1 MGALPPPCTRSAGCG
16 GKSTVGFAFPK
27 GSGLGGNRVTLQ
39 SVSTDFALLARNSL
53 QGGLSDGCKMQAN
66 PYSYRCTTIKPFP
79 RCLNLSTKTVSG
91 NLTQFTIPSNSSRL
105 CVGVER
111 LDNAGIPEKPSETA
125 PNVSPPTADDIPVA
139 QRETPDVAPKPRTN
153 VALLVGSLITLGVVA
168 LAAGGF
174 VALRMQKPQDAVAG
188 ANPETASTDAPIAS
202 PSVSPSADAL
212 LGHFAYT
219 EAPQAE
225 LSPIVPNGTIKMRK
239 AAAQAYREMTA
250 AAQREGV
257 SLVPISGFR
266 SIADQK
272 YLYFDVK
279 ADRNQDAA
287 ERAKVS
293 APPGYSEHHTGYA
306 VDIGDGNTPALNLNP
321 DFDKTSAYRWL
332 KANANRYSFELSFP
346 KNNRQGVSYE
356 PWHWRYVGDIQSL
369 KTFYKA
375 RGQK

>member
-1 MGALPPPCTRSAGCG
+1 MKT
-16 GKSTVGFAFPK
+16 FP
-27 GSGLGGNRVTLQ
+27 G
-39 SVSTDFALLARNSL
+39 D
-53 QGGLSDGCKMQAN
+53 
-66 PYSYRCTTIKPFP
+66 
-79 RCLNLSTKTVSG
+79 
-91 NLTQFTIPSNSSRL
+91 LTQSTIPSSSRRL
-105 CVGVER
+105 SAGAER
-111 LDNAGIPEKPSETA
+111 LDNAGTPEKPSDA
-125 PNVSPPTADDIPVA
+125 PNVSPPTVDDIPVA
-139 QRETPDVAPKPRTN
+139 LRETPDLAPKPRTN
-153 VALLVGSLITLGVVA
+153 VALLAGSLTVLGLIALATGGYVA
-168 LAAGGF
+168 LQ
-174 VALRMQKPQDAVAG
+174 MQRSQ
-188 ANPETASTDAPIAS
+188 TATLATESPTPTTQTPTTAPST
-202 PSVSPSADAL
+202 SPSADTL

-219 EAPQAE
+219 EAPQSE
-225 LSPIVPNGTIKMRK
+225 LAPIVPDGSIKMRK
-239 AAAQAYREMTA
+239 AAAKAFREMTA
-250 AAQREGV
+250 VAQREGV

-266 SIADQK
+266 SLADQQ

-321 DFDKTSAYRWL
+321 DFDKTAAYRWL